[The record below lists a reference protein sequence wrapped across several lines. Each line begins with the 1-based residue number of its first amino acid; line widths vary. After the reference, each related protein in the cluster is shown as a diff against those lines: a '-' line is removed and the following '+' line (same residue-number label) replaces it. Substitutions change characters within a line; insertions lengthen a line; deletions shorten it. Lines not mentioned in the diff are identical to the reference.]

1 MENLLKILEYI
12 SPADCDYQEWINV
25 GMALKHEG
33 YRAEDWDE
41 WSRSDSRYHN
51 GECHKKWQSFNGSS
65 EPVTAGTIIQMAK
78 DRGFIPDSFKEYDWS
93 DEIFAEENS
102 VIFN

>member
-51 GECHKKWQSFNGSS
+51 GECIISGSHL
-65 EPVTAGTIIQMAK
+65 TAAVNLLLPEQ
-78 DRGFIPDSFKEYDWS
+78 
-93 DEIFAEENS
+93 
-102 VIFN
+102 